1 MNPSNVLPR
10 EEMVRRAVRV
20 LLAPGGTVQMKLAY
34 LSDKGC
40 DGTVITEALNTASG
54 GELVRTALRPI
65 RKAVPR

>member
-1 MNPSNVLPR
+1 
-10 EEMVRRAVRV
+10 
-20 LLAPGGTVQMKLAY
+20 MKLAY

-40 DGTVITEALNTASG
+40 DGSVITEALNTASG